1 MVRKLLL
8 SLVLVLSL
16 PALALADNDLIQP
29 DGYLCAELISEPG
42 IMKGEPPLFQG
53 LQVDGWVSAEIG
65 QDIASPDTVQVVLT
79 QAYVW
84 CQKNPGVKLVQ
95 PWKEMRTT
103 GPKVQQGQW
112 NARTSTC
119 RDYALAPDDASG
131 FIIWLDAWNR
141 RTQNTARSILKSDAD
156 IQEFI
161 DACMISPQKKMIDV
175 LREHAK

>member
-16 PALALADNDLIQP
+16 PALARADNDLIQP
-29 DGYLCAELISEPG
+29 DAYLCAELISEPG
-42 IMKGEPPLFQG
+42 IMKGEPPLFQA

-65 QDIASPDTVQVVLT
+65 QNIASPDTVQVVLT
-79 QAYVW
+79 QTYMW
-84 CQKNPGVKLVQ
+84 CQKNPDVKVMQ
-95 PWKEMRTT
+95 PWKEMRST
-103 GPKVQQGQW
+103 GPKVEGRW
-112 NARTSTC
+112 NAETSTC
-119 RDYALAPDDASG
+119 RDYALDPDDASG

-141 RTQNTARSILKSDAD
+141 KTQNTAKSILKSDSD

-175 LREHAK
+175 LREHSK